1 MKGGRWER
9 MKKLILL
16 CLCLLLMVTSAASA
30 DFEITEDGVTV
41 DREALL
47 AALFEADIASIREA
61 IDLGLI
67 SCVELTEYYLERI
80 EAYNE
85 TFHCFIT
92 LCDDALEVAAERD
105 AKIAEGTAE
114 GRLFGIPV
122 VVKDNIDCEGWP
134 TTNGEGWASGAASSN
149 ATVVQYLL
157 DEGAVILGKT
167 NMSTAAQD
175 AMFSNSATGIRTYN
189 AYNPDLSPGGSS
201 GGSAAAVS
209 LNFAVAGLGTDTNS
223 SLRYPSALNGCV
235 TLRTT
240 VGLADRDGIELLNPS
255 RDTVGA
261 ITRSVYDQAI
271 MLDVLTGGAYDF
283 VENLDGNALQGVRIG
298 VLAELCYP
306 VSGTDRT
313 EENLDKEIQAA
324 FANAL
329 DELAVCGAEIVEI
342 SVPDLFSLSLNA
354 DAGWSGTRERF
365 YEKIAE
371 VMEEADVCA
380 LVFPTYLH
388 TPYYAKEE
396 YLTSGA
402 IYDQTYLSNCA
413 LLSPLT
419 GAPELTVQIG
429 LHSRGAGIGMEIY
442 SLKNSEQLLLNLAYS
457 YTAQYDHRTASEA
470 GPSLHFGEEDL
481 TLEEFLQAYRDAR
494 EEAEKP
500 RVEAETEK
508 TASETQPEQN
518 EGTFSETEAVT
529 EPIETAATTREDRI
543 RKMIWHL
550 VPFVAL
556 IVACGVTYLIYL
568 VKESKKVKKK

>member
-1 MKGGRWER
+1 

-16 CLCLLLMVTSAASA
+16 CLCLSVLLASAASA

-85 TFHCFIT
+85 TYQCFIT

-105 AKIAEGTAE
+105 ARIAEGTAE
-114 GRLFGIPV
+114 GKLFGIPI
-122 VVKDNIDCEGWP
+122 VVKDNIDYEGWP
-134 TTNGEGWASGAASSN
+134 TTNGEGWASGAASSS

-157 DEGAVILGKT
+157 DEGAIVLGKT
-167 NMSTAAQD
+167 NMSVAAQD

-240 VGLADRDGIELLNPS
+240 VKLVDRDGIELLNPS

-271 MLDVLTGGAYDF
+271 MLDVMTGGEYAYCD
-283 VENLDGNALQGVRIG
+283 NLNAEALNSMRIG
-298 VLAELCYP
+298 VLTDLSYP

-313 EENLDKEIQAA
+313 EERLDDEIQAA

-329 DELAVCGAEIVEI
+329 DELTDCGAEIVEVSI
-342 SVPDLFSLSLNA
+342 PEIFTLIANA
-354 DAGWSGTRERF
+354 DAGYDGAKTRL
-365 YEKIAE
+365 YEKLTDLL
-371 VMEEADVCA
+371 EEYDLSA

-388 TPYYAKEE
+388 TPNYANMS
-396 YLTSGA
+396 YVNGDNL
-402 IYDQTYLSNCA
+402 YDQTYISNCA
-413 LLSPLT
+413 TISPLT

-429 LHSRGAGIGMEIY
+429 CHSTGAGIGMEIY
-442 SLKNSEQLLLNLAYS
+442 SLKNSEQLLLNIAYS
-457 YTAQYDHRTASEA
+457 YTEKYDHRTASEA
-470 GPSLHFGEEDL
+470 APSLHFGEEEM
-481 TLEEFLQAYRDAR
+481 TLAEFLQAYRDAV
-494 EEAEKP
+494 EEAERP
-500 RVEAETEK
+500 RVEAETAVEK
-508 TASETQPEQN
+508 AAFETQTEPTE
-518 EGTFSETEAVT
+518 ETSFETEAVT
-529 EPIETAATTREDRI
+529 EPIVATGTVREDRI
-543 RKMIWHL
+543 RKMMWHL
-550 VPFVAL
+550 VPFVVL
-556 IVACGVTYLIYL
+556 IVACGVTYLIYA
-568 VKESKKVKKK
+568 VKESSKVKKK